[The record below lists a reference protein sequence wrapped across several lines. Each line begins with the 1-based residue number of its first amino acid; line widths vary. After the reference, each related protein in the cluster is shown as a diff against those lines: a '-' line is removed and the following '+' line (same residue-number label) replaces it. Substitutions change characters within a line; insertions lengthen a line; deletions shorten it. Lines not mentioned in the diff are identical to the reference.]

1 MLIISRFPLRKTER
15 KVSKNLLNIKDLLSF
30 SYGYFSLV
38 CIFGLHLWSAPKSR
52 KLRITVELNGCRNHY
67 GTSPTCRP
75 SFGPIHTVRASL

>member
-38 CIFGLHLWSAPKSR
+38 CTKKPQTTDYGGTQWLPQSLRHISDVLPIIWSNSHSACQ
-52 KLRITVELNGCRNHY
+52 LVEMARTMC
-67 GTSPTCRP
+67 
-75 SFGPIHTVRASL
+75 